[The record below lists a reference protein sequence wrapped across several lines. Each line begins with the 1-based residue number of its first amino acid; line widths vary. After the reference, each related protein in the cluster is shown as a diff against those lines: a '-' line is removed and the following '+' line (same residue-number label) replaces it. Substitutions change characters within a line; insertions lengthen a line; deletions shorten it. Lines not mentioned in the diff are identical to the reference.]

1 MKRTLFTL
9 LLSLAVMTVF
19 AQKEKYLGVAIFNTQ
34 SDLPFGKFSGMFSE
48 IFHPGAEVTWGTNFR
63 IKKKH
68 DWFWDARVAYFFHR
82 FVQHGIPVYANI
94 GYRYKFNKRFA
105 ADLALG
111 AGYMHSIPATGKL
124 KLNENGDYENNK
136 GIGRMQANACFGMG
150 AGYLLNP
157 QNVKPV
163 KLFIVYQ
170 QRLQMPFVKSYVP
183 ILPYNSFMIGFSKSI
198 AGKK

>member
-1 MKRTLFTL
+1 
-9 LLSLAVMTVF
+9 
-19 AQKEKYLGVAIFNTQ
+19 
-34 SDLPFGKFSGMFSE
+34 MFSE

-105 ADLALG
+105 ADL
-111 AGYMHSIPATGKL
+111 
-124 KLNENGDYENNK
+124 
-136 GIGRMQANACFGMG
+136 GMG

>member
-1 MKRTLFTL
+1 MKRSLSAL

-19 AQKEKYLGVAIFNTQ
+19 AQKEKYLGVAILNTQ

-82 FVQHGIPVYANI
+82 FVQHG
-94 GYRYKFNKRFA
+94 
-105 ADLALG
+105 
-111 AGYMHSIPATGKL
+111 IPATGKL